1 MAEATLDPNA
11 NALMANPLGAGAAD
25 SATNLPSTGLG
36 GQVSAPLSNDPG
48 NGLTETPAVTGP
60 LALLDNPAVKQA
72 LPAIFGLI
80 SLAVCVLFYLWMSA
94 PTYRSVYPGMSEAD
108 RQSAREALSA
118 AGFTSRIDQNSGAL
132 EVEDTRYHEA
142 RILLASQDI
151 PRSASLG
158 GMDSLLEQG
167 SMTTSRFME
176 QVSYRAA
183 MESELAKSISEI
195 STIKAARVHLAEP
208 KQSVFV
214 RNQTPAKASV
224 VVMPYPGRVVTA
236 SQIRAIVH
244 LVSASIPYLPAENVA
259 VVDNTGNLLTDTE
272 GESAMTLTN
281 AQSEHKRSLE
291 MSYQRRIEQ
300 ILSSILGLGNVR
312 SEVDVALDFTE
323 VETTFEEFDK
333 GGQGPMTR
341 SESIDFEKDAM
352 VSASGMPGSFS
363 NTPPESP
370 EMTATGALPENSGS
384 DMSSM
389 ASSSSTRNYE
399 LDREIRYVKQQ
410 VGRIDR
416 ISVAVVINQ
425 DFIPSATSQ
434 DGTAQGIS
442 AEELAQF
449 EDVVKG
455 VIGFSEDRGDTVTVV
470 PSAFAVAVD
479 QLPELPWYKDSEI
492 VDLIK
497 YGASLLLI
505 LAVLL
510 FVARPIIRANMPDE
524 DELDIPLAALDGELS
539 DQDRQMIKLGEGET
553 LEEIKA
559 KLKPKKSSIPLDML
573 DTANTYDDK
582 VAVVRML
589 AADDAGRVANLL
601 KRMIES

>member
-11 NALMANPLGAGAAD
+11 NALTANPLGAGAAD

-48 NGLTETPAVTGP
+48 NGLTETPSVTGP

-333 GGQGPMTR
+333 GGQGPVTR

-352 VSASGMPGSFS
+352 ASASGMPGSFS

-389 ASSSSTRNYE
+389 ASSSSTRNFE

-434 DGTAQGIS
+434 DGTEQGIS

-479 QLPELPWYKDSEI
+479 QLQELPWYKDSEI

-497 YGASLLLI
+497 YGSSLLLI